1 MDDEYS
7 VIELEL
13 DTPLAVL
20 EARGRFNTR
29 SVWDLQQRCDA
40 LYGRGHSF
48 IVVEMSGVTFISSSG
63 PGRLVRM
70 TYDFLE
76 RDGLFQIAAVPD
88 AVTRVIDMLN
98 SRQFLN
104 IAADVDEARTRLGAS
119 TPSE

>member
-1 MDDEYS
+1 MDDDHS
-7 VIELEL
+7 VTELEL

-29 SVWDLQQRCDA
+29 SVWDLHLRCDA
-40 LYGRGHSF
+40 LYGQGYSC
-48 IVVEMSGVTFISSSG
+48 IVIEMSGVTFISSSG
-63 PGRLVRM
+63 AGRLVRM

-104 IAADVDEARTRLGAS
+104 ITADVDEARARLGAL
-119 TPSE
+119 TASE